1 MKPRSSIIPT
11 NPSCF
16 PGSQK
21 NLEEGLVDRNVYPE
35 VPMRIEFTLTEKG
48 SVRQTVMEAIRRLVQ
63 TWMDAERQR
72 LHKMTH
78 KQKPV

>member
-1 MKPRSSIIPT
+1 M
-11 NPSCF
+11 
-16 PGSQK
+16 
-21 NLEEGLVDRNVYPE
+21 DRNVYPE